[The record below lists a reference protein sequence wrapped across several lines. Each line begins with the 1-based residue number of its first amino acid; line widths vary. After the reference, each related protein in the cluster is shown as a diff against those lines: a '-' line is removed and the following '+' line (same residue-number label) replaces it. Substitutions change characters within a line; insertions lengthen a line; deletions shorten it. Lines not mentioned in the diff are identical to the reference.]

1 MLPLYFERL
10 HKWIVLR
17 GLVHK
22 TPFNLQKKQPF
33 LHLFC
38 ARRKWQE
45 RNRCS
50 LAFQARKQFST
61 CKAWSSHILII
72 FYVREREEKN
82 VLSRLPT
89 LILFSLLIPWLTLI
103 ATRGHIHCLPCS
115 VTHSLIYFFTFVPVR
130 RWGMVVC
137 DCRLYWILFVR
148 KTLRW
153 KFNYMKV
160 MVSSVR
166 ILVFQSTLMSNY
178 LEAKVPYAF
187 WILKTKFGLVLTK
200 ARIR

>member
-1 MLPLYFERL
+1 M
-10 HKWIVLR
+10 VLR

-22 TPFNLQKKQPF
+22 TPFTLQKKQPF

-38 ARRKWQE
+38 AGRKWQE
-45 RNRCS
+45 RIRCS

-61 CKAWSSHILII
+61 CKAWGSHILII
-72 FYVREREEKN
+72 FYVREREAPSHAYF
-82 VLSRLPT
+82 VFFADT
-89 LILFSLLIPWLTLI
+89 MTDTDCDTW
-103 ATRGHIHCLPCS
+103 AHYCLPCS
-115 VTHSLIYFFTFVPVR
+115 ATHSLIYFFTFVPVR

-160 MVSSVR
+160 MVSSVC

-178 LEAKVPYAF
+178 LEAKVSYAF
-187 WILKTKFGLVLTK
+187 SILKTKFGLVLTK